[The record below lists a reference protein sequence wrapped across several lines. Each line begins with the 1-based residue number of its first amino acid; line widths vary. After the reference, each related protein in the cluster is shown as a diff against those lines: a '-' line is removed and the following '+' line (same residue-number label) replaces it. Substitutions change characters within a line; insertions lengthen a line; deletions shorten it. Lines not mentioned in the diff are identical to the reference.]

1 MASRVPGGSS
11 VVKLLKGRLIRLFRL
26 NLLKPELFQE
36 AKLAFWRLR
45 AQSVLVTPLVLRSA

>member
-45 AQSVLVTPLVLRSA
+45 AQSVL